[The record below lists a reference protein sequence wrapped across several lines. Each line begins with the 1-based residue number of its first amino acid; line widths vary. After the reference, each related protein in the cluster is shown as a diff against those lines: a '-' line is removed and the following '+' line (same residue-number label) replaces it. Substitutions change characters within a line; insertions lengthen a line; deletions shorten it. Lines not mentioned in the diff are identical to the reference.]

1 MATYNNSIWRDTFY
15 EASASP
21 FVYMVKDGDDVIFSG
36 RAYRYPDAEVAKIN
50 INKICENYLHQS
62 FDGFLIDGFNQWTV
76 PAALKAFTLCDDSG
90 NTINTYRFL
99 GCWDYGYNWTGQT
112 GITISQPI
120 CDQYANGMVRFSST
134 IGITGGTQ
142 DPTVFNYAYTVS
154 AGTLNCV
161 DYALYYVNARGGLD
175 SFAIQGTGIKT
186 DTITAYST
194 DRAFNNTL
202 PEFETMR
209 NISEIKTSYELNTH
223 YLTDEQAETLAKNLI
238 GSNLVY
244 LHCLKDGTI
253 KPVVIDDKTATYQTY
268 QTNGKKLCQYKI
280 KVTESQ
286 TKRRRR

>member
-1 MATYNNSIWRDTFY
+1 MATIKNSIWRDTY
-15 EASASP
+15 YTTSASP
-21 FVYMVKDGDDVIFSG
+21 FVYTIKDSESVLFSG
-36 RAYRYPDAEVAKIN
+36 KAYKYPNTGEVEIN

-62 FDGFLIDGFNQWTV
+62 FDGFLIDGFNSWQV
-76 PAALKAFTLCDDSG
+76 HDALKSFDLCDATG
-90 NTINTYRFL
+90 GTINTYMFL
-99 GCWDYGYNWTGQT
+99 DCWDYDYNWTGQT

-134 IGITGGTQ
+134 IGITGSSQ
-142 DPTVFNYAYTVS
+142 MPTIFNYAESVS

-161 DYALYYVNARGGLD
+161 EYALYYVNARGGLD

-209 NISEIKTSYELNTH
+209 NISDIKTSYELNTH
-223 YLTDEQAETLAKNLI
+223 YLSDEQSANLAKNLI

-244 LHCLKDGTI
+244 LHNLKDGTI
-253 KPVVIDDKTATYQTY
+253 KPVVIDDKSVKYQTY

-280 KVTESQ
+280 KVSESQ